1 MPQRPQV
8 HDPVVLRDQADR
20 RFASRV
26 ENLAEGLVV
35 VAQPPDLPDE
45 DAFTNGTELSVV
57 WAETVDSVAV
67 LPTRI
72 LAAHTQ
78 GPLKVWSLVVTGPAS
93 LEQRRR
99 VERVDVS
106 GPVTLQAPAGVATEA
121 VYGGLVDLSEHAL
134 RCSVRTGSADGFLG
148 SRSQVVAEFSVGTAD
163 FALPGRVEFVRA
175 TKHPTQWEELVVLFD
190 QPVSKVDVLRK
201 HLFAHEFAEPPAPDD
216 PSES

>member
-1 MPQRPQV
+1 MQQRPQV

-20 RFASRV
+20 GYASRV

-35 VAQPPDLPDE
+35 VAQPPGLPD
-45 DAFTNGTELSVV
+45 DGFVNGTELSVV
-57 WAETVDSVAV
+57 WAESVDSVAV

-72 LAAHTQ
+72 LAAHMQ
-78 GPLKVWSLVVTGPAS
+78 GPAKVWSLVVTGPAS

-106 GPVTLQAPAGVATEA
+106 GPVTLRPPAGVATTA
-121 VYGGLVDLSEHAL
+121 VDGGLVDLSEDAL

-148 SRSQVVAEFSVGTAD
+148 SHNQVVAEFSVGTAD

-190 QPVSKVDVLRK
+190 QPVAKVDVLRK
-201 HLFAHEFAEPPAPDD
+201 HLFAHEATEPRDRDD
-216 PSES
+216 PGES